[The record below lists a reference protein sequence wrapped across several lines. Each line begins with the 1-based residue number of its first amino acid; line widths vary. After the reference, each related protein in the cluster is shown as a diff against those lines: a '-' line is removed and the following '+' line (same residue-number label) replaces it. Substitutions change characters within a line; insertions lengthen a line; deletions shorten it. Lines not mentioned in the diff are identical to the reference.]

1 MTNTGSALIDA
12 GDHVA
17 PSVWRDLSRDWSRWS
32 IAERSLAVLLFGS
45 TPISLLTIAY
55 VLA

>member
-12 GDHVA
+12 GNHVA
-17 PSVWRDLSRDWSRWS
+17 PSVWRDLSRDWIRWS